1 MTAGDVPI
9 HVRRANG
16 VDLVRLMPLCFEHA
30 AFERLPQALA
40 ERPGALAA
48 ALDAQPPRLCA
59 WIAECGDQAVGYAT
73 ASVDFST
80 LDAAPYLH
88 MDCLYVREPWRGHQ
102 IGTQLWQAL
111 RAFALDAG
119 CTAMQWQTPEWN
131 EAAARFYLRLGA
143 IESRKRRYLYRLDGE

>member
-1 MTAGDVPI
+1 MTAGDDA
-9 HVRRANG
+9 VRFRRVYG
-16 VDLVRLMPLCFEHA
+16 TDLARLLPLCLEHA

-40 ERPGALAA
+40 ERSGALVA
-48 ALDAQPPRLCA
+48 ALDGQPPRLRA
-59 WIAECGDQAVGYAT
+59 WIAECRNEVVGYAT
-73 ASVDFST
+73 ASIDFST

-88 MDCLYVREPWRGHQ
+88 MDCLYVRERWRGRR
-102 IGTQLWQAL
+102 IGARLWQAL

-143 IESRKRRYLYRLDGE
+143 VESRKRRYLYRLDGG